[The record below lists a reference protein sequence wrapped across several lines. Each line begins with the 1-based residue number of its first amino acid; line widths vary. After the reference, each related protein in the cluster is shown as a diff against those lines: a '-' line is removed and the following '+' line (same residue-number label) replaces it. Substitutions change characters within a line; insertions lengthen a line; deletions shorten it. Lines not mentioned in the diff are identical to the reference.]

1 MPGTEGWDTTPEA
14 NIYSRNACRQ
24 PTAQIRL
31 ARHAADK
38 WSHVSPATLGPSR
51 MQPGRPRLQAEPRPP
66 PPLASQLESPSCSDQ
81 HPLQLPQQL
90 TAEKDQRENASGEP
104 GS

>member
-14 NIYSRNACRQ
+14 NIYSRNACRW

-51 MQPGRPRLQAEPRPP
+51 MQLGCPRLQAEPRPP
-66 PPLASQLESPSCSDQ
+66 PPLASQLEP
-81 HPLQLPQQL
+81 PLM
-90 TAEKDQRENASGEP
+90 QRSTPAP
-104 GS
+104 APPAADH